1 MAKVSVGTT
10 AEQLPIDV
18 GETAALMN
26 LGPGI
31 VYLGS
36 NDEVTAANGLPLAA
50 NTGYEFPRDLTKPL
64 WAIASAESDLRYL
77 VVG

>member
-10 AEQLPIDV
+10 AEQLPVKV
-18 GETAALMN
+18 GSTVALMN

-31 VYLGS
+31 VYLGWD
-36 NDEVTAANGLPLAA
+36 DEVTAANGLPIAA
-50 NTGYEFPRDLTKPL
+50 NAGYEFPRDLSRPL